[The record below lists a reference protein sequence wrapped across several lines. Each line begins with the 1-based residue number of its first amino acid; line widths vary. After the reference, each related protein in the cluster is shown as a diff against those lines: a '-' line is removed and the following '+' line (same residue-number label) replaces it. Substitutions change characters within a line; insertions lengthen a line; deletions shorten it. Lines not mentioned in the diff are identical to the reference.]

1 MNKFRVMIVET
12 DGISC
17 WEDCY
22 IVKSSNS
29 NLSKEEARQAIGIN
43 SYGYWPEIAIILPLN

>member
-29 NLSKEEARQAIGIN
+29 NLSKEEAKQAIGVN
-43 SYGYWPEIAIILPLN
+43 SYGYWPEIASIVPV